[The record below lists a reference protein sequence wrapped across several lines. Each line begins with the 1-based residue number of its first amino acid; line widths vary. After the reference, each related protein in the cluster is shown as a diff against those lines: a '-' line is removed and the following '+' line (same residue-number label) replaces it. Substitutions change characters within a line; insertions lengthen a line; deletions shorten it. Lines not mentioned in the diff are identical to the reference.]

1 VLSARGADS
10 AERRPA
16 LEELCRI
23 YWPPLYAYIRKEGN
37 APHDAQDLTQAFFE
51 RLLEK
56 NYLRQV
62 DREKGRF
69 RSFLL
74 ASIKH
79 FLANQRVRAQAL
91 KRGGTTTH
99 LSLDFDTAETKL
111 HLEPADPI
119 TAESLFDKHWATTLL
134 DYVLGRLEEEY
145 RSAGKSAVF
154 KELRECLTSP
164 RGSIPYNTLGERL
177 GMAEGA
183 VKVAVHRLR
192 HRYRELL
199 REEIA
204 RTVSTPEEV
213 EEELR
218 YLFIVLSR

>member
-1 VLSARGADS
+1 MDA
-10 AERRPA
+10 
-16 LEELCRI
+16 CRI
-23 YWPPLYAYIRKEGN
+23 PIRDFPDPKVDTPLTTE
-37 APHDAQDLTQAFFE
+37 PV
-51 RLLEK
+51 EK
-56 NYLRQV
+56 TAV
-62 DREKGRF
+62 
-69 RSFLL
+69 L
-74 ASIKH
+74 A
-79 FLANQRVRAQAL
+79 
-91 KRGGTTTH
+91 GGC
-99 LSLDFDTAETKL
+99 FWCVE
-111 HLEPADPI
+111 
-119 TAESLFDKHWATTLL
+119 
-134 DYVLGRLEEEY
+134 
-145 RSAGKSAVF
+145 AVF